1 MLSPGSGN
9 TVIKSKL
16 ISRRMFLL
24 TAAKAVVMVGL
35 VGRLISLQIN
45 QATKYKSLSDKN
57 RFREWK
63 LAPERG
69 VIKDFFDQ
77 ELASNEPLYQVH
89 LVPENTQNINQL
101 FVRLKGILNLSEKK
115 ISYLKR
121 VIKKQKPW
129 EPVVV
134 SDNLNWSD
142 FSRINVFL
150 HELNGVEPIVSV
162 ARTYP
167 DNSSAHILGYV
178 SQISSKDLKTKKYL
192 KDLSVPGMTV
202 GKTGLERKLDK
213 EIIGKVGF
221 QRYEVNA
228 FGKRIKEIQ
237 INEGQAG
244 KSFKTT

>member
-89 LVPENTQNINQL
+89 LIPENTQNINQL
-101 FVRLKGILNLSEKK
+101 FVRLRGILNLSEKK

-129 EPVVV
+129 
-134 SDNLNWSD
+134 NQL
-142 FSRINVFL
+142 
-150 HELNGVEPIVSV
+150 
-162 ARTYP
+162 
-167 DNSSAHILGYV
+167 
-178 SQISSKDLKTKKYL
+178 
-192 KDLSVPGMTV
+192 
-202 GKTGLERKLDK
+202 
-213 EIIGKVGF
+213 
-221 QRYEVNA
+221 
-228 FGKRIKEIQ
+228 
-237 INEGQAG
+237 
-244 KSFKTT
+244 

>member
-89 LVPENTQNINQL
+89 LVPENAKNLNQL
-101 FVRLKGILNLSEKK
+101 FVRLKGILNITDKK

-121 VIKKQKPW
+121 IIKTKTMGTNYI
-129 EPVVV
+129 
-134 SDNLNWSD
+134 SDNLNWSE
-142 FSRINVFL
+142 FSKINLFL

-178 SQISSKDLKTKKYL
+178 SQISAKDLKTKKYL
-192 KDLSVPGMTV
+192 KDLSVPGMTSW
-202 GKTGLERKLDK
+202 KNWT
-213 EIIGKVGF
+213 
-221 QRYEVNA
+221 
-228 FGKRIKEIQ
+228 
-237 INEGQAG
+237 
-244 KSFKTT
+244 